1 MKIISVRSAKR
12 DAVLLTLEGECGAE
26 PLKLGVSEA
35 EYISLGAPVKG
46 ETLDGE
52 RLEAALAMDARHRA
66 RSAAFRIL
74 SFGDNNRRALVR
86 KLRARGIDPA
96 LCASVAEEMVA
107 LGYIREDDLLRREVL
122 ASAKKLWGPRRIAD
136 ALAAKGYP
144 REEVCACIEALVE
157 AGELDF
163 AAIRHA
169 LVEKRGAGRDAMA
182 MRAMLYRYGF
192 GNSED

>member
-1 MKIISVRSAKR
+1 MKIISVRSTQRAP
-12 DAVLLTLEGECGAE
+12 VLLTVLCEEGAE
-26 PLKLGVSEA
+26 PLKLGISEA
-35 EYISLGAPVKG
+35 EYISLGAPVRG
-46 ETLDGE
+46 EVLDGE
-52 RLEAALAMDARHRA
+52 REERLLAMDARHRA

-74 SFGDNNRRALVR
+74 SYGDNNRPALVR
-86 KLRARGIDPA
+86 KLRARGIAPA
-96 LCASVAEEMVA
+96 LCETVAEEMVA
-107 LGYIREDDLLRREVL
+107 LGYIREGDLLRREVL
-122 ASAKKLWGPRRIAD
+122 ASARKLWGPRRIAD

-169 LVEKRGAGRDAMA
+169 LVEKRGAGRDTMA
-182 MRAMLYRYGF
+182 LRAMLYRYGF

>member
-12 DAVLLTLEGECGAE
+12 DAVLLTLAGECGAE

-52 RLEAALAMDARHRA
+52 RLEVALAMDARHRA
-66 RSAAFRIL
+66 RSAAYRIL
-74 SFGDNNRRALVR
+74 SFGDNNRHALVR

-182 MRAMLYRYGF
+182 LRAMLYRSGF